1 MTDEPEKPE
10 SQRLRALRLA
20 NEAKSALKKGRGKT
34 LTEARIRKATADAD
48 RAELDT
54 EELKGKLIRKNLV
67 ADALQRLVTNAGTKL
82 NGLGTKLASQ
92 LVGLS
97 ASEIKDA
104 IDKAVT
110 EALTELNEFS
120 FADEQQPRKGRGQPR
135 RPRRDPPPLAG
146 KAQANRQRVGGSI

>member
-1 MTDEPEKPE
+1 MTDEPAKPE
-10 SQRLRALRLA
+10 SRRLRALHLA

-48 RAELDT
+48 RAELET
-54 EELKGKLIRKNLV
+54 EELKGKLIRKDLV

-82 NGLGTKLASQ
+82 NGLGSKLASQ

-97 ASEIKDA
+97 APEIKDA
-104 IDKAVT
+104 IDNAVT
-110 EALTELNEFS
+110 EALTELNEVS
-120 FADEQQPRKGRGQPR
+120 FADERRRSRG
-135 RPRRDPPPLAG
+135 DPPPLAG

>member
-1 MTDEPEKPE
+1 MTDEPAKPE
-10 SQRLRALRLA
+10 SQRLRALRRA

-48 RAELDT
+48 RAELET
-54 EELKGKLIRKNLV
+54 EEMKGKLIRKDLV

-92 LVGLS
+92 LVGLP
-97 ASEIKDA
+97 APEIKDA
-104 IDKAVT
+104 IDNAVT

-120 FADEQQPRKGRGQPR
+120 FADEYRQS
-135 RPRRDPPPLAG
+135 RRDPPPLAG